1 MLNDTNQ
8 FVRNFDNLKILVK
21 FAKLSKTTV
30 MSGHNKWST
39 IKRKKGALDAKRSK
53 EFSRIIKEIT
63 VAVKE
68 SGADP
73 EGNPRLRLAINN
85 AKGVNMPKENILR
98 AISKAEKDPENLQEL
113 TFEGYGPGGI
123 AIFIEC
129 LTDNNNRTI
138 SAVRSTLTKKGGN
151 LGTNG
156 SLSFLFSRK
165 GVFTIAKDKIN
176 MDVVELDLI
185 DAGAQNIEDNGDFY
199 VVTTEMEDFGRMNKK
214 LEELNIEVENASLQ
228 RIPNDFKNVDKETAL
243 KFLKLVDELE
253 DNEDVQNV
261 YHNLELTDEVMA
273 AMDND

>member
-1 MLNDTNQ
+1 
-8 FVRNFDNLKILVK
+8 
-21 FAKLSKTTV
+21 

-68 SGADP
+68 GGADP

-98 AISKAEKDPENLQEL
+98 AITKAEKDPENLQEL

-138 SAVRSTLTKKGGN
+138 SAVRSTLTKKGGS

-156 SLSFLFSRK
+156 SLAFLFSRK
-165 GVFTIAKDKIN
+165 GIFTIAKDKIN
-176 MDVVELDLI
+176 LEEVELDLI
-185 DAGAQNIEDNGDFY
+185 DAGAQNIDDNGDFF
-199 VVTTEMEDFGRMNKK
+199 VITTEMEDFGRMNKK
-214 LEELNIEVENASLQ
+214 LEELKIEVENASLQ
-228 RIPNDFKNVDKETAL
+228 RIANDFKSVDKDTAL

-253 DNEDVQNV
+253 ENDDVQQV

-273 AMDND
+273 AMDNE